1 MANILSLHGQGL
13 KLDSRADIEPLLAG
27 VDATKI
33 EEIHLGGNTIGVDA
47 SVALA
52 EFLSK
57 ATNLKVRA
65 TRKFCHSPVLNPKNR
80 SLTWQTFSLVV

>member
-65 TRKFCHSPVLNPKNR
+65 RTEFYNSTILLCS
-80 SLTWQTFSLVV
+80 TQTIDR